1 MFKGILKEQTIQ
13 VGIGF
18 VFIVVLLGTFILP
31 EWMSNNFMYGLSRG
45 LAVLGLMILWRTNL
59 VSFGHALYYGFGAY
73 AVAMAQKYL
82 GVTDVFLRIIIAI
95 AAAGLL
101 GFVLGFILRRYRE
114 IFFAMLSLAF
124 SMVLYG
130 LLAKAEFL
138 GSTDGMS
145 ISLSLIHI

>member
-101 GFVLGFILRRYRE
+101 GLFLVLFLEDIEKYFLPCYLWL
-114 IFFAMLSLAF
+114 FPWFYMDF
-124 SMVLYG
+124 
-130 LLAKAEFL
+130 LLKQNF
-138 GSTDGMS
+138 
-145 ISLSLIHI
+145 

>member
-13 VGIGF
+13 VAIGF
-18 VFIVVLLGTFILP
+18 VFIIVLLGTFILP

-95 AAAGLL
+95 AAAGS
-101 GFVLGFILRRYRE
+101 VSYTHLRAHE
-114 IFFAMLSLAF
+114 
-124 SMVLYG
+124 
-130 LLAKAEFL
+130 
-138 GSTDGMS
+138 T
-145 ISLSLIHI
+145 

>member
-59 VSFGHALYYGFGAY
+59 VSLDTLYIMDL
-73 AVAMAQKYL
+73 VH
-82 GVTDVFLRIIIAI
+82 T
-95 AAAGLL
+95 LL
-101 GFVLGFILRRYRE
+101 QWHKNI
-114 IFFAMLSLAF
+114 
-124 SMVLYG
+124 
-130 LLAKAEFL
+130 
-138 GSTDGMS
+138 
-145 ISLSLIHI
+145 